1 MHDTDA
7 LASRLAQSGATAA
20 AGDSVVP
27 KPALIIL
34 HQEQSSPG
42 QVGNVLRTQGV
53 PLDIRRP
60 RFGESL
66 PATLANHSGV
76 VIFGGPMSANDTEDY
91 VKLEIGLVELALKEE
106 RPFLGLC
113 LGAQMM
119 AAALG
124 AKVCMHPQE
133 HVEIGY
139 HSLTPLPSATIGGEW
154 PRTVFQWHKEGFD
167 LPAGSVPLASA
178 DNWFTNQA
186 FRYGRAAF
194 GFQFHPEITY
204 AMVSRWS
211 VRGAQRLALPGAQQ
225 RTDQLASHL
234 RYAPEVHR
242 WLDRFIAEWLK
253 L

>member
-1 MHDTDA
+1 MA
-7 LASRLAQSGATAA
+7 ARLGPAATMGATSVSDAA
-20 AGDSVVP
+20 RPV
-27 KPALIIL
+27 LLIL

-42 QVGNVLRTQGV
+42 QVGSVLRAQRV

-60 RFGESL
+60 RLGDPL
-66 PATLANHSGV
+66 PDTLAGHSGV
-76 VIFGGPMSANDTEDY
+76 VIFGGPMSANDTDGFIRQ
-91 VKLEIGLVELALKEE
+91 EIRLIELALKQE

-119 AAALG
+119 AVALG
-124 AKVCMHPQE
+124 ARIGPHPDE

-139 HSLTPLPSATIGGEW
+139 HPVTPLASATMGGPW
-154 PRTVFQWHKEGFD
+154 PRTVFQWHKEAFD
-167 LPAGSVPLASA
+167 LPVGSVLLATA
-178 DNWFTNQA
+178 DGWCTNQA

-211 VRGAQRLALPGAQQ
+211 VRGAQRLGLPGAQQ
-225 RTDQLASHL
+225 RTDQLSGHL
-234 RYAPEVHR
+234 DHGPHVRR
-242 WLDRFIAEWLK
+242 WLERFIADWLK